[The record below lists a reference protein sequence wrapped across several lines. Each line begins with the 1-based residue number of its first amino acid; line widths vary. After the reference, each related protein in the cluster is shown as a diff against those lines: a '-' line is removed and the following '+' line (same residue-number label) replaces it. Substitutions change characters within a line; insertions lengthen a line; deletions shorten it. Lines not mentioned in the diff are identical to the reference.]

1 MARLVHTLVVVAK
14 QLARKVVYHCAKL
27 AEAKRRRG
35 ATAIQARIRGTL
47 SRMHGF
53 PMQYRVW
60 YELDK
65 QLPRCDKEPL
75 EWEPLTS
82 TDRIKCLVVWRTKV
96 QRWRDGCA
104 TDIQRLYRGYAVRQT
119 FQVRQQACGDLRQRH
134 RHATLAS
141 TMLAW
146 KGMAHALSQL
156 KTLRCG
162 ARQRQIAQW
171 HFEKTHR
178 RRLLRHWGEC
188 VRVQRDRA
196 RRALLATQFSNRHIQ
211 ARATKR
217 YIRLG
222 ARYGVRTWAE
232 WVSLVK
238 FRRNQHEHCRVFRL
252 RHMFARWKT
261 LKAILRAKALQRQRL
276 DAFATKCK
284 LTRGLVQW
292 LEATDH
298 ARDYHVLHM
307 KSQRLF
313 SSTLK
318 RKAFAEWFELWSA
331 TAGKRRIASALL
343 IQATWRGIKGR
354 RRFAKAKAL
363 HEYKMAKRIER
374 GVDSPECSIDNI
386 AALLTT
392 QQWVILYA
400 YLPWEPPSLQFRKA
414 FCTVAT
420 HFHLKRHT
428 SFGFCDATQMD
439 PVTMVSLAS
448 RLHLKRR
455 LPSISVFWQG
465 RGPENETSR
474 DPPRRISRRFTKI
487 DMQFALSSMT
497 AETLL
502 VFVDGLFQR
511 ANHATAVDLQA
522 IMRRTL

>member
-104 TDIQRLYRGYAVRQT
+104 TDIQRLYRGYAVRQK

-156 KTLRCG
+156 KTLRRG

-284 LTRGLVQW
+284 VTRGLVQW

-439 PVTMVSLAS
+439 PVTMCDTVTGQPGESVALEASAAVHFRVLA
-448 RLHLKRR
+448 RPGTRK
-455 LPSISVFWQG
+455 
-465 RGPENETSR
+465 
-474 DPPRRISRRFTKI
+474 
-487 DMQFALSSMT
+487 
-497 AETLL
+497 
-502 VFVDGLFQR
+502 
-511 ANHATAVDLQA
+511 
-522 IMRRTL
+522 